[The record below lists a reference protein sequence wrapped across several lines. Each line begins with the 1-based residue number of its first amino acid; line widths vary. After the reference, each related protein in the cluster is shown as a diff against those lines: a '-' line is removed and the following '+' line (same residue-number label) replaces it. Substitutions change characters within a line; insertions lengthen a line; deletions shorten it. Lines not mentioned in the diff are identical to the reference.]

1 MSPCSPAWAS
11 SKPATPTPSARVSLK
26 SRRNR
31 SGDIL
36 VLARARRHPHERRE
50 PARQHRRPCRWVPA
64 DRALAQRPGR
74 RRLPALFATRSTGS
88 FLEIAELQRAL
99 AAARSK
105 AGPHP
110 FAVGSAR
117 HVRPSSARLC
127 RNVGA
132 RRRALQG
139 RPQAPQRVPARR
151 RRASFPIDRT
161 MTAHALGFDRPTANS
176 LDSVADRNFAL
187 EALSATAITA
197 THLSRFAEEI
207 VLWTT
212 PQFASAA

>member
-1 MSPCSPAWAS
+1 M
-11 SKPATPTPSARVSLK
+11 
-26 SRRNR
+26 
-31 SGDIL
+31 
-36 VLARARRHPHERRE
+36 LARLGIVEAGD
-50 PARQHRRPCRWVPA
+50 A
-64 DRALAQRPGR
+64 DAIGKGLAQVQAKSKRGHSRSRALDDIPMNVES
-74 RRLPALFATRSTGS
+74 RLANIVGPAAGYLQTARSRNDQVAVDFRLWVRDAIDGLI
-88 FLEIAELQRAL
+88 LEIAELQRAL